1 MFLPSNECVCLCV
14 PGTESQ
20 VVPPF
25 VCAHIPLELPS
36 TPAGAHGL
44 SSGQPHL
51 TRYRLSHVLQVC
63 HFVYFLNCSQLFC
76 FVK

>member
-1 MFLPSNECVCLCV
+1 MFLASNECVCLCV

-36 TPAGAHGL
+36 TPVGAHGL

-63 HFVYFLNCSQLFC
+63 HLVYFVNCSQLFR